1 MPDRFVD
8 LLRHGEAQGG
18 ARFRGGHDD
27 PLSEEGWNQMARAT
41 AVDPDWTRVVCSPSQ
56 RCSAFAHRLAE
67 SRNLSVSILPGLRE
81 RGFGAWEGLAAHQ
94 IPAEELTRFWD
105 DPVGYTPPDGEPFE
119 RFRERVLAAWD
130 QVCAEDE
137 PFTLAVTH
145 GGVIR
150 VVLAEML
157 RMPPEASLLI
167 EVPPACLT
175 RLRIPE
181 SPGRPSLMRHGPP

>member
-1 MPDRFVD
+1 MQDRFVD

-27 PLSEEGWNQMARAT
+27 PLSAEGWEQMTRAT
-41 AVDPDWTRVVCSPSQ
+41 AENPDWTRIVCSPSL
-56 RCSAFAHRLAE
+56 RCSEFAQRLAE
-67 SRNLSVSILPGLRE
+67 RCKLPVSSLSGLRE

-94 IPAEELTRFWD
+94 IPSQELTRFWD
-105 DPVGYTPPDGEPFE
+105 DPVGYAPPGGEPFDV
-119 RFRERVLAAWD
+119 FRERVMATWG
-130 QVCAEDE
+130 QVCEEGE

-150 VVLAEML
+150 VVLSEVL
-157 RMPPEASLLI
+157 RIPPEASLLI
-167 EVPPACLT
+167 EVPPASLS

>member
-1 MPDRFVD
+1 MQDRFVD

-27 PLSEEGWNQMARAT
+27 PLSAEGWGEMTRAT
-41 AVDPDWTRVVCSPSQ
+41 AMNPGWTRVVCSPSL

-67 SRNLSVSILPGLRE
+67 SFNLPVSIMPGLRE

-94 IPAEELTRFWD
+94 IPAAELSRFWD
-105 DPVGYTPPDGEPFE
+105 DPVGYAPPDGEPFE
-119 RFRERVLAAWD
+119 VFRERVMAAWSR
-130 QVCAEDE
+130 VCDAGE

-150 VVLAEML
+150 VVLAEAL

-167 EVPPACLT
+167 EVPPACLS
-175 RLRIPE
+175 RLRVPE
-181 SPGRPSLMRHGPP
+181 PPGRPSLMRHGSP

>member
-1 MPDRFVD
+1 MQDRFVD

-56 RCSAFAHRLAE
+56 RCSAFAHRLADG
-67 SRNLSVSILPGLRE
+67 RNLSVSILPGLRE

-105 DPVGYTPPDGEPFE
+105 DPVVYTPPGGEPFE

-130 QVCAEDE
+130 QVCAADE

-150 VVLAEML
+150 IVLAEML

-167 EVPPACLT
+167 EVPPACLS
-175 RLRIPE
+175 RLRVPE

>member
-1 MPDRFVD
+1 MQDRFVD

-27 PLSEEGWNQMARAT
+27 PLSAEGWDQMTRAT
-41 AVDPDWTRVVCSPSQ
+41 AVNPDWSRVVCSPSL

-67 SRNLSVSILPGLRE
+67 SKKLPLAILPGLRE

-105 DPVGYTPPDGEPFE
+105 DPVGYAPPGGEPFE
-119 RFRERVLAAWD
+119 VFRERVTVTWGQMCEAG
-130 QVCAEDE
+130 E

-150 VVLAEML
+150 VVLAEVL
-157 RMPPEASLLI
+157 RMPPAASLLI
-167 EVPPACLT
+167 EVPPACLS
-175 RLRIPE
+175 RLRVPE
-181 SPGRPSLMRHGPP
+181 FPGRPSLMRHGSS